1 MENNIDHDFT
11 ETDDLVLNAINKFKN
26 HPSIIMIK
34 RKNNP
39 CGSFSFSSVQYDDI
53 LKKTKNLDNAKAS
66 QESDIP
72 TKILKSNCEF
82 FAQYFCE
89 NINYCICHSILPS
102 NLKLADVTL
111 VYKKKKQSKNS
122 KENYRPTSILSNV
135 SKIYERCLYDQ
146 MQNYFNNTLSKY
158 QCGFRKGYNA
168 QHCLIALI
176 EKWKQ
181 SVDNGGAFGTLM
193 TDLSKAFNYLSHE
206 LLIAKLD
213 AFGFDKMS
221 LKLVHNYL
229 SNRKQKVKTNDSYS
243 SWIERL
249 ARLNIGTFVF
259 QYFYMRYVFF
269 LGVL

>member
-1 MENNIDHDFT
+1 MKPLFTNNVKIKSKITLIKKKVISKQGQESNHTEKIISDDKAIAEVFNKFFINIVPNLKIPVENNIDHDFT

-102 NLKLADVTL
+102 NLKSADVTP
-111 VYKKKKQSKNS
+111 VFKKKFKKIQRK
-122 KENYRPTSILSNV
+122 LSTDKHFV
-135 SKIYERCLYDQ
+135 KCF
-146 MQNYFNNTLSKY
+146 QNIRTMF
-158 QCGFRKGYNA
+158 
-168 QHCLIALI
+168 I
-176 EKWKQ
+176 
-181 SVDNGGAFGTLM
+181 
-193 TDLSKAFNYLSHE
+193 
-206 LLIAKLD
+206 
-213 AFGFDKMS
+213 
-221 LKLVHNYL
+221 
-229 SNRKQKVKTNDSYS
+229 
-243 SWIERL
+243 
-249 ARLNIGTFVF
+249 
-259 QYFYMRYVFF
+259 
-269 LGVL
+269 